1 MVSKII
7 TNGILNALKKI
18 IIFSLIIY
26 FFYLIRPILIY
37 LSISLVITIILS
49 PLLLFLK
56 TRLKFN
62 NSIAAITS
70 MSGLI
75 LIIGL
80 LIKSFIPLLVEQARN
95 LSLLNSTEL
104 QNSVNNIIEKYSD
117 LYFTNNSN
125 FINSIVNSKLFNQI
139 DLSYITDLLNSIIAS
154 LGSFSIGIFT
164 IIFITFFF
172 LKDSEIIVN
181 KIKLLIPKA
190 MKSNVNKSIS
200 QINHL
205 LSRYFLALIIQITI
219 LFILY
224 LILLAI
230 VGINNILIIAFLC
243 ALLNLIPYIGP
254 LISGFLLTILTLT
267 NYIDIDFG
275 SIIVSKTIYVVIGFV
290 IVQAIDNFLIQPI
303 LFSKS
308 VKSHPLEIFL
318 VILVFGYIFGVT
330 GLILAVPCYTIIKVI
345 LRTVYS
351 KNLVVN
357 SFFN

>member
-117 LYFTNNSN
+117 LYFTNDSN

-172 LKDSEIIVN
+172 LKDSVIIVN

>member
-1 MVSKII
+1 
-7 TNGILNALKKI
+7 
-18 IIFSLIIY
+18 
-26 FFYLIRPILIY
+26 
-37 LSISLVITIILS
+37 
-49 PLLLFLK
+49 
-56 TRLKFN
+56 
-62 NSIAAITS
+62 
-70 MSGLI
+70 MSGLL

-117 LYFTNNSN
+117 LYFNNDSN
-125 FINSIVNSKLFNQI
+125 FIINSKLFNQL
-139 DLSYITDLLNSIIAS
+139 DFSYITDLLNSIIAS

-172 LKDSEIIVN
+172 LKDSEIIIN
-181 KIKLLIPKA
+181 KIKLLIPKSI
-190 MKSNVNKSIS
+190 KSNVNKSIS

-275 SIIVSKTIYVVIGFV
+275 SVIITKTIYVVIGFV

-330 GLILAVPCYTIIKVI
+330 GLILAVPCYTILKVI
-345 LRTVYS
+345 LRIVYS

>member
-1 MVSKII
+1 MISKVI

-26 FFYLIRPILIY
+26 FVYLVRSIILY
-37 LSISLVITIILS
+37 LSISLIIAIILN
-49 PLLLFLK
+49 PLILFLK
-56 TRLKFN
+56 KRLKFN

-70 MSGLI
+70 MSVLI
-75 LIIGL
+75 LLIGL

-104 QNSVNNIIEKYSD
+104 QKSVNKIIEKYSD
-117 LYFTNNSN
+117 LYFTTDSN
-125 FINSIVNSKLFNQI
+125 FINSIINSKLFNQL
-139 DLSYITDLLNSIIAS
+139 DLSYVTDLLNNIISS

-172 LKDSEIIVN
+172 LKDSGIIIN
-181 KIKLLIPKA
+181 KIKLLIPEM

-200 QINHL
+200 QINNL

-224 LILLAI
+224 LILLSI
-230 VGINNILIIAFLC
+230 IGINNILIIAFLC

-267 NYIDIDFG
+267 NYIDVDFG
-275 SIIVSKTIYVVIGFV
+275 SIIITKTIYIVIGFV

-330 GLILAVPCYTIIKVI
+330 GLILAVPCYTIIKVV

>member
-104 QNSVNNIIEKYSD
+104 QSSVNNIIEKYSD
-117 LYFTNNSN
+117 LYFTNDSN

-172 LKDSEIIVN
+172 LKDSEIIIN

-190 MKSNVNKSIS
+190 MKSNINKSIS

>member
-1 MVSKII
+1 MISKVI
-7 TNGILNALKKI
+7 TYGILNALKKI
-18 IIFSLIIY
+18 IIFSLILY

-37 LSISLVITIILS
+37 LSISLIITIILN
-49 PLLLFLK
+49 PLILFLK

-62 NSIAAITS
+62 NSLAAITS

-104 QNSVNNIIEKYSD
+104 QTSVNKIIEKYSD
-117 LYFTNNSN
+117 LYFTNDSN
-125 FINSIVNSKLFNQI
+125 FINSIINSKLFSQL
-139 DLSYITDLLNSIIAS
+139 DLSYITDLLNNIIAG

-172 LKDSEIIVN
+172 LRDSEIIIY
-181 KIKLLIPKA
+181 KIKLLIPKGI
-190 MKSNVNKSIS
+190 KSNVNESIS
-200 QINHL
+200 QINAL

-224 LILLAI
+224 LILLSI

-243 ALLNLIPYIGP
+243 ALLNLIPYVGP

-275 SIIVSKTIYVVIGFV
+275 AIILSKVIYVVIGFV

-318 VILVFGYIFGVT
+318 VILIFGYIFGVT
-330 GLILAVPCYTIIKVI
+330 GLILAVPCYTVIKVI

-351 KNLVVN
+351 KNLVVK

>member
-1 MVSKII
+1 MISKVI
-7 TNGILNALKKI
+7 TYGILNALKKI
-18 IIFSLIIY
+18 IIFSLILY

-37 LSISLVITIILS
+37 LSISLIITIILN
-49 PLLLFLK
+49 PLILFLK

-62 NSIAAITS
+62 NSLAAITS

-104 QNSVNNIIEKYSD
+104 QTSVNKIIEKYSD
-117 LYFTNNSN
+117 LYFTNDSN
-125 FINSIVNSKLFNQI
+125 FINSIINSKLFSQL
-139 DLSYITDLLNSIIAS
+139 DLSYITELLNNIIAG

-172 LKDSEIIVN
+172 LRDSEIIIN
-181 KIKLLIPKA
+181 KIKLLIPKGI
-190 MKSNVNKSIS
+190 KSNVNESIS
-200 QINHL
+200 QINAL

-224 LILLAI
+224 LILLSI

-243 ALLNLIPYIGP
+243 ALLNLIPYLGP

-275 SIIVSKTIYVVIGFV
+275 AIILSKVIYVVIGFV

-318 VILVFGYIFGVT
+318 VILIFGYIFGVT

-345 LRTVYS
+345 LRTIYS
-351 KNLVVN
+351 KNLVVK

>member
-1 MVSKII
+1 
-7 TNGILNALKKI
+7 
-18 IIFSLIIY
+18 
-26 FFYLIRPILIY
+26 
-37 LSISLVITIILS
+37 
-49 PLLLFLK
+49 
-56 TRLKFN
+56 
-62 NSIAAITS
+62 

-104 QNSVNNIIEKYSD
+104 QTSVNKIIEKYSD
-117 LYFTNNSN
+117 LYFTNDSN
-125 FINSIVNSKLFNQI
+125 FINSILNSKLFSQL
-139 DLSYITDLLNSIIAS
+139 DLSYITELLNNIIAG
-154 LGSFSIGIFT
+154 LGSFSIGILT

-172 LKDSEIIVN
+172 LRDSEIIIY
-181 KIKLLIPKA
+181 KIKLLIPKGI
-190 MKSNVNKSIS
+190 KSNVNESIS
-200 QINHL
+200 QINAL

-224 LILLAI
+224 LILLSI

-243 ALLNLIPYIGP
+243 ALLNLIPYLGP

-275 SIIVSKTIYVVIGFV
+275 AIILSKVIYVVIGFV

-318 VILVFGYIFGVT
+318 VILIFGYIFGVT

-345 LRTVYS
+345 LRTIYS
-351 KNLVVN
+351 KNLVVK

>member
-1 MVSKII
+1 MISKVI
-7 TNGILNALKKI
+7 TYGILNALKKI
-18 IIFSLIIY
+18 IIFSLILY
-26 FFYLIRPILIY
+26 FFFLIRPILIY
-37 LSISLVITIILS
+37 LSISLIITIILN
-49 PLLLFLK
+49 PLILFLK

-62 NSIAAITS
+62 NSLAAITS

-104 QNSVNNIIEKYSD
+104 QTSVNKIIEKYSD
-117 LYFTNNSN
+117 LYFTNDSN
-125 FINSIVNSKLFNQI
+125 FINSIINSKLFSQL
-139 DLSYITDLLNSIIAS
+139 DLSYITELLNNIIAG

-172 LKDSEIIVN
+172 LRDSEIIIN
-181 KIKLLIPKA
+181 KIKLLIPKGI
-190 MKSNVNKSIS
+190 KSNVNESIS
-200 QINHL
+200 QINAL

-224 LILLAI
+224 LILLSI
-230 VGINNILIIAFLC
+230 VGINNVLIIAFLC
-243 ALLNLIPYIGP
+243 ALLNLIPYVGP

-275 SIIVSKTIYVVIGFV
+275 AIILSKVIYVVIGFV

-318 VILVFGYIFGVT
+318 VILIFGYIFGVT
-330 GLILAVPCYTIIKVI
+330 GLILAVPCYTVIKVI

-351 KNLVVN
+351 KNLVVK

>member
-104 QNSVNNIIEKYSD
+104 QTSVNNIIEKYSD
-117 LYFTNNSN
+117 LYFTNDSN

-172 LKDSEIIVN
+172 LKDSEIIIN

-219 LFILY
+219 LFIL
-224 LILLAI
+224 
-230 VGINNILIIAFLC
+230 
-243 ALLNLIPYIGP
+243 
-254 LISGFLLTILTLT
+254 
-267 NYIDIDFG
+267 
-275 SIIVSKTIYVVIGFV
+275 
-290 IVQAIDNFLIQPI
+290 
-303 LFSKS
+303 
-308 VKSHPLEIFL
+308 
-318 VILVFGYIFGVT
+318 
-330 GLILAVPCYTIIKVI
+330 
-345 LRTVYS
+345 
-351 KNLVVN
+351 
-357 SFFN
+357 

>member
-104 QNSVNNIIEKYSD
+104 QSSVNNIIEKYSD
-117 LYFTNNSN
+117 LYFTNDSN

-275 SIIVSKTIYVVIGFV
+275 SIIVSKTVYVVIGFV

>member
-1 MVSKII
+1 
-7 TNGILNALKKI
+7 
-18 IIFSLIIY
+18 
-26 FFYLIRPILIY
+26 
-37 LSISLVITIILS
+37 
-49 PLLLFLK
+49 
-56 TRLKFN
+56 
-62 NSIAAITS
+62 

-104 QNSVNNIIEKYSD
+104 QTSVNKIIEKYSD
-117 LYFTNNSN
+117 LYFTNDSN
-125 FINSIVNSKLFNQI
+125 FINSIINSKLFSQL
-139 DLSYITDLLNSIIAS
+139 DLSYITDLLNNIIAG

-172 LKDSEIIVN
+172 LRDSEIIIY
-181 KIKLLIPKA
+181 KIKLLIPKGI
-190 MKSNVNKSIS
+190 KSNVNDSIS
-200 QINHL
+200 QINAL

-224 LILLAI
+224 LILLSI
-230 VGINNILIIAFLC
+230 VGINNVLIIAFLC
-243 ALLNLIPYIGP
+243 ALLNLIPYVGP

-275 SIIVSKTIYVVIGFV
+275 AIILSKVIYVVIGFV

-318 VILVFGYIFGVT
+318 VILIFGYIFGVT
-330 GLILAVPCYTIIKVI
+330 GLILAVPCYTVIKVI

-351 KNLVVN
+351 KNLVVK

>member
-104 QNSVNNIIEKYSD
+104 QSSVNNIIEKYSD
-117 LYFTNNSN
+117 LYFTNDSN

-172 LKDSEIIVN
+172 LKDSEIIIN

-267 NYIDIDFG
+267 NYIDLDFG
-275 SIIVSKTIYVVIGFV
+275 SIIVSKTVYVVIGFV

>member
-1 MVSKII
+1 
-7 TNGILNALKKI
+7 
-18 IIFSLIIY
+18 
-26 FFYLIRPILIY
+26 
-37 LSISLVITIILS
+37 
-49 PLLLFLK
+49 
-56 TRLKFN
+56 
-62 NSIAAITS
+62 

-104 QNSVNNIIEKYSD
+104 QTSVNKIIEKYSD
-117 LYFTNNSN
+117 LYFTNDSN
-125 FINSIVNSKLFNQI
+125 FINSIINSKLFSQL
-139 DLSYITDLLNSIIAS
+139 DLSYITELLNNIIAG

-172 LKDSEIIVN
+172 LRDSEIIIY
-181 KIKLLIPKA
+181 KIKLLIPKGI
-190 MKSNVNKSIS
+190 KSNVNESIS
-200 QINHL
+200 QINAL

-224 LILLAI
+224 LILLSI
-230 VGINNILIIAFLC
+230 VGINNVLIIAFLC
-243 ALLNLIPYIGP
+243 ALLNLIPYVGP

-275 SIIVSKTIYVVIGFV
+275 AIILSKVIYVVIGFV

-318 VILVFGYIFGVT
+318 VILIFGYIFGVT
-330 GLILAVPCYTIIKVI
+330 GLILAVPCYTVIKVI

-351 KNLVVN
+351 KNLVVK

>member
-1 MVSKII
+1 MISKVI
-7 TNGILNALKKI
+7 TYGILNALKKI
-18 IIFSLIIY
+18 IIFSLILY
-26 FFYLIRPILIY
+26 FFYLIRPILVY
-37 LSISLVITIILS
+37 LSISLIITIILT
-49 PLLLFLK
+49 PLILFLK
-56 TRLKFN
+56 RRLKFN
-62 NSIAAITS
+62 NSLAAITS

-104 QNSVNNIIEKYSD
+104 QTSVNKIIEKYSD
-117 LYFTNNSN
+117 LYFTNDSN
-125 FINSIVNSKLFNQI
+125 FINSILNSKLFSQL
-139 DLSYITDLLNSIIAS
+139 DLSYITELLNNIIAG

-172 LKDSEIIVN
+172 LRDSEIIIY
-181 KIKLLIPKA
+181 KIKLLIPKGI
-190 MKSNVNKSIS
+190 KSNVNDSIS
-200 QINHL
+200 QINAL

-224 LILLAI
+224 LILLSI
-230 VGINNILIIAFLC
+230 VGINNVLIIAFLC
-243 ALLNLIPYIGP
+243 ALLNLIPYVGP

-275 SIIVSKTIYVVIGFV
+275 AIILSKVIYVVIGFV

-318 VILVFGYIFGVT
+318 VILIFGYIFGVT
-330 GLILAVPCYTIIKVI
+330 GLILAVPCYTVIKVI

-351 KNLVVN
+351 KNLVVK

>member
-104 QNSVNNIIEKYSD
+104 QSSVNNIIEKYSD
-117 LYFTNNSN
+117 LYFTNDSN

-172 LKDSEIIVN
+172 LKDSEIIIN

-267 NYIDIDFG
+267 NYIDIDFA

-351 KNLVVN
+351 KNLVVI

>member
-1 MVSKII
+1 MISKVI
-7 TNGILNALKKI
+7 TYGILNALKKI
-18 IIFSLIIY
+18 IIFSLILY

-37 LSISLVITIILS
+37 LSISLIITIILN
-49 PLLLFLK
+49 PLILFLK

-62 NSIAAITS
+62 NSLAAITS

-104 QNSVNNIIEKYSD
+104 QTSVNKIIEKYSD
-117 LYFTNNSN
+117 LYFTNDSN
-125 FINSIVNSKLFNQI
+125 FINSIINSKLFSQL
-139 DLSYITDLLNSIIAS
+139 DLSYITELLNNIIAG

-172 LKDSEIIVN
+172 LRDSEIIIY
-181 KIKLLIPKA
+181 KIKLLIPKGI
-190 MKSNVNKSIS
+190 KSNVNESIS
-200 QINHL
+200 QINAL

-224 LILLAI
+224 LILLSI
-230 VGINNILIIAFLC
+230 VGINNVLIIAFLC
-243 ALLNLIPYIGP
+243 ALLNLIPYLGP

-275 SIIVSKTIYVVIGFV
+275 AIILSKVIYVVIGFV

-318 VILVFGYIFGVT
+318 VILIFGYIFGVT
-330 GLILAVPCYTIIKVI
+330 GLILAVPCYTVIKVI

-351 KNLVVN
+351 KNLVVK

>member
-1 MVSKII
+1 MISKVI
-7 TNGILNALKKI
+7 TYGILNALKKI
-18 IIFSLIIY
+18 IIFSLILY
-26 FFYLIRPILIY
+26 FFFLIRPILIY
-37 LSISLVITIILS
+37 LSISLIITIILN
-49 PLLLFLK
+49 PLILFLK

-62 NSIAAITS
+62 NSLAAITS

-104 QNSVNNIIEKYSD
+104 QTSVNKIIEKYSD
-117 LYFTNNSN
+117 LYFTNDSN
-125 FINSIVNSKLFNQI
+125 FINSIINSKLFSQL
-139 DLSYITDLLNSIIAS
+139 DLSYITELLNNIIAG
-154 LGSFSIGIFT
+154 LGSFSIGILT

-172 LKDSEIIVN
+172 LRDSEIIIY
-181 KIKLLIPKA
+181 KIKLLIPKGI
-190 MKSNVNKSIS
+190 KSNVNESIS
-200 QINHL
+200 QINAL

-224 LILLAI
+224 LILLSI

-243 ALLNLIPYIGP
+243 ALLNLIPYLGP

-275 SIIVSKTIYVVIGFV
+275 AIILSKVIYVVIGFV

-318 VILVFGYIFGVT
+318 VILIFGYIFGVT

-345 LRTVYS
+345 LRTIYS
-351 KNLVVN
+351 KNLVVK

>member
-18 IIFSLIIY
+18 IIFLLIIY

-104 QNSVNNIIEKYSD
+104 QSSVNNIIEKYSD

>member
-1 MVSKII
+1 
-7 TNGILNALKKI
+7 
-18 IIFSLIIY
+18 
-26 FFYLIRPILIY
+26 
-37 LSISLVITIILS
+37 
-49 PLLLFLK
+49 
-56 TRLKFN
+56 
-62 NSIAAITS
+62 

-104 QNSVNNIIEKYSD
+104 QTSVNKIIEKYSD
-117 LYFTNNSN
+117 LYFTNDSN
-125 FINSIVNSKLFNQI
+125 FINSIINSKLFSQL
-139 DLSYITDLLNSIIAS
+139 DLSYITELLNNIIAG

-172 LKDSEIIVN
+172 LRDSEIIIY
-181 KIKLLIPKA
+181 KIKLLIPKGI
-190 MKSNVNKSIS
+190 KSNVNESIS
-200 QINHL
+200 QINAL

-224 LILLAI
+224 LILLSI
-230 VGINNILIIAFLC
+230 VGINNVLIIAFLC
-243 ALLNLIPYIGP
+243 ALLNLIPYVGP

-275 SIIVSKTIYVVIGFV
+275 AIILSKVIYVVIGFV

-318 VILVFGYIFGVT
+318 IILIFGYIFGVT
-330 GLILAVPCYTIIKVI
+330 GLILAVPCYTVIKVI

-351 KNLVVN
+351 KNLVVK

>member
-70 MSGLI
+70 MSGLL

-117 LYFTNNSN
+117 LYFNNDSN
-125 FINSIVNSKLFNQI
+125 FIINSKLFNQL
-139 DLSYITDLLNSIIAS
+139 DFSYITDLLNSIIAS

-172 LKDSEIIVN
+172 LKDSEIIIN
-181 KIKLLIPKA
+181 KIKLLIPKSI
-190 MKSNVNKSIS
+190 KSNVNKSIS

-275 SIIVSKTIYVVIGFV
+275 SVIITKTIYVVIGFV

-345 LRTVYS
+345 LRIVYS

>member
-1 MVSKII
+1 MISKVI
-7 TNGILNALKKI
+7 TYGILNALKKI
-18 IIFSLIIY
+18 IIFSLILY
-26 FFYLIRPILIY
+26 FFFLIRPILIY
-37 LSISLVITIILS
+37 LSISLIITIILN
-49 PLLLFLK
+49 PLILFLK

-62 NSIAAITS
+62 NSLAAITS

-104 QNSVNNIIEKYSD
+104 QTSVNKIIEKYSD
-117 LYFTNNSN
+117 LYFTNDSN
-125 FINSIVNSKLFNQI
+125 FINSIINSKLFSQL
-139 DLSYITDLLNSIIAS
+139 DLSYITELLNNIIAG

-172 LKDSEIIVN
+172 LRDSEIIIN
-181 KIKLLIPKA
+181 KIKLLIPKGI
-190 MKSNVNKSIS
+190 KSNVNESIS
-200 QINHL
+200 QINAL

-275 SIIVSKTIYVVIGFV
+275 SVIITKTIYVVIGFV

-345 LRTVYS
+345 LRIVYS

>member
-1 MVSKII
+1 MISKVI
-7 TNGILNALKKI
+7 TYGILNALKKI
-18 IIFSLIIY
+18 IIFSLILY
-26 FFYLIRPILIY
+26 FFFLIKPILIY
-37 LSISLVITIILS
+37 LSISLIITIILN
-49 PLLLFLK
+49 PLILFLK

-62 NSIAAITS
+62 NSLAAITS

-104 QNSVNNIIEKYSD
+104 QTSVNKIIEKYSD
-117 LYFTNNSN
+117 LYFTNDSN
-125 FINSIVNSKLFNQI
+125 FINSIINSKLFSQL
-139 DLSYITDLLNSIIAS
+139 DLSYITDLLNNIIAG

-172 LKDSEIIVN
+172 LRDSEIIIY
-181 KIKLLIPKA
+181 KIKLLIPKGI
-190 MKSNVNKSIS
+190 KSNVNESIS
-200 QINHL
+200 QINAL

-224 LILLAI
+224 LILLSI
-230 VGINNILIIAFLC
+230 VGINNVLIIAFLC
-243 ALLNLIPYIGP
+243 ALLNLIPYVGP

-275 SIIVSKTIYVVIGFV
+275 AIILSKVIYVVIGFV

-318 VILVFGYIFGVT
+318 VILIFGYIFGVT
-330 GLILAVPCYTIIKVI
+330 GLILAVPCYTVIKVI

-351 KNLVVN
+351 KNLVVK

>member
-18 IIFSLIIY
+18 IIFSLIMY

-104 QNSVNNIIEKYSD
+104 QSSVNNIIEKYSD

-172 LKDSEIIVN
+172 LKDSEIIIN

>member
-1 MVSKII
+1 MISKVI
-7 TNGILNALKKI
+7 TYGILNALKKI
-18 IIFSLIIY
+18 IIFSLILY

-37 LSISLVITIILS
+37 LSISLIITIILN
-49 PLLLFLK
+49 PLILFLK

-62 NSIAAITS
+62 NSLAAITS

-104 QNSVNNIIEKYSD
+104 QTSVNKIIEKYSD
-117 LYFTNNSN
+117 LYFTNDSN
-125 FINSIVNSKLFNQI
+125 FINSIINSKLFSQL
-139 DLSYITDLLNSIIAS
+139 DLSYITELLNNIIAG

-172 LKDSEIIVN
+172 LRDSEIIIN
-181 KIKLLIPKA
+181 KIKLLIPKGI
-190 MKSNVNKSIS
+190 KSNVNESIS
-200 QINHL
+200 QINAL

-224 LILLAI
+224 LILLSI
-230 VGINNILIIAFLC
+230 VGINNVLIIAFLC
-243 ALLNLIPYIGP
+243 ALLNLIPYVGP

-275 SIIVSKTIYVVIGFV
+275 AIILSKVIYVVIGFV

-318 VILVFGYIFGVT
+318 VILIFGYIFGVT

-345 LRTVYS
+345 LRTIYS
-351 KNLVVN
+351 KNLVVK

>member
-1 MVSKII
+1 MISKVI
-7 TNGILNALKKI
+7 TYGILNALKKI
-18 IIFSLIIY
+18 IIFSLILY

-37 LSISLVITIILS
+37 LSISLIITIILN
-49 PLLLFLK
+49 PLILFLK

-62 NSIAAITS
+62 NSLAAITS

-104 QNSVNNIIEKYSD
+104 QTSVNKIIEKYSD
-117 LYFTNNSN
+117 LYFTNDSN
-125 FINSIVNSKLFNQI
+125 FINSIINSKLFSQL
-139 DLSYITDLLNSIIAS
+139 DLSYITELLNNIIAG

-172 LKDSEIIVN
+172 LRDSEIIIN
-181 KIKLLIPKA
+181 KIKLLIPKGI
-190 MKSNVNKSIS
+190 KSNVNESIS
-200 QINHL
+200 QINAL

-224 LILLAI
+224 LILLSI
-230 VGINNILIIAFLC
+230 VGINNVLIIAFLC
-243 ALLNLIPYIGP
+243 ALLNLIPYVGP

-275 SIIVSKTIYVVIGFV
+275 AIILSKVIYVVIGFV

-318 VILVFGYIFGVT
+318 VILIFGYIFGVT
-330 GLILAVPCYTIIKVI
+330 GLILAVPCYTVIKVI

-351 KNLVVN
+351 KNLVVK

>member
-1 MVSKII
+1 
-7 TNGILNALKKI
+7 
-18 IIFSLIIY
+18 
-26 FFYLIRPILIY
+26 
-37 LSISLVITIILS
+37 
-49 PLLLFLK
+49 
-56 TRLKFN
+56 
-62 NSIAAITS
+62 
-70 MSGLI
+70 MSYI
-75 LIIGL
+75 
-80 LIKSFIPLLVEQARN
+80 
-95 LSLLNSTEL
+95 TEL
-104 QNSVNNIIEKYSD
+104 LNNII
-117 LYFTNNSN
+117 
-125 FINSIVNSKLFNQI
+125 
-139 DLSYITDLLNSIIAS
+139 AG

-172 LKDSEIIVN
+172 LRDSEIIIY
-181 KIKLLIPKA
+181 KIKLLIPKGI
-190 MKSNVNKSIS
+190 KSNVNESIS
-200 QINHL
+200 QINAL

-224 LILLAI
+224 LILLSI

-243 ALLNLIPYIGP
+243 ALLNLIPYLGP

-275 SIIVSKTIYVVIGFV
+275 AIILSKVIYVVIGFV

-318 VILVFGYIFGVT
+318 VILIFGYIFGVT
-330 GLILAVPCYTIIKVI
+330 GLILAVPCYTVIKVI

-351 KNLVVN
+351 KNLVVK

>member
-1 MVSKII
+1 MISKVI
-7 TNGILNALKKI
+7 TYGILNALKKI
-18 IIFSLIIY
+18 IIFSLILY

-37 LSISLVITIILS
+37 LSISLIITIILN
-49 PLLLFLK
+49 PLILFLK

-62 NSIAAITS
+62 NSLAAITS

-104 QNSVNNIIEKYSD
+104 QTSVNKIIEKYSD
-117 LYFTNNSN
+117 LYFTNDSN
-125 FINSIVNSKLFNQI
+125 FINSIINSKLFSQL
-139 DLSYITDLLNSIIAS
+139 DLSYITELLNNIIAG

-172 LKDSEIIVN
+172 LRDSEIIIN
-181 KIKLLIPKA
+181 KIKLLIPKGI
-190 MKSNVNKSIS
+190 KSNVNESIS
-200 QINHL
+200 QINTL

-224 LILLAI
+224 LILLSI
-230 VGINNILIIAFLC
+230 VGINNVLIIAFLC
-243 ALLNLIPYIGP
+243 ALLNLIPYVGP

-275 SIIVSKTIYVVIGFV
+275 AIILSKVIYVVIGFV

-318 VILVFGYIFGVT
+318 VILIFGYIFGVT
-330 GLILAVPCYTIIKVI
+330 GLILAVPCYTVIKVI

-351 KNLVVN
+351 KNLVVK

>member
-104 QNSVNNIIEKYSD
+104 QSSVNNIIEKYSD

-172 LKDSEIIVN
+172 LKDSEIIIN

-190 MKSNVNKSIS
+190 MKSNINKSIS

>member
-18 IIFSLIIY
+18 IIFLLIIY

-70 MSGLI
+70 MSGLL

-117 LYFTNNSN
+117 LYFNNDSN
-125 FINSIVNSKLFNQI
+125 FIINSKLFNQL
-139 DLSYITDLLNSIIAS
+139 DFSYITDLLNSIIAS

-172 LKDSEIIVN
+172 LKDSEIIIN
-181 KIKLLIPKA
+181 KIKLLIPKSI
-190 MKSNVNKSIS
+190 KSNVNKSIS

-275 SIIVSKTIYVVIGFV
+275 SVIITKTIYVVIGFV

-345 LRTVYS
+345 LRIVYS

>member
-104 QNSVNNIIEKYSD
+104 QSSVNNIIEKYSD

-172 LKDSEIIVN
+172 LKDSEIIIN

>member
-1 MVSKII
+1 MISKVI
-7 TNGILNALKKI
+7 TYGILNALKKI
-18 IIFSLIIY
+18 IIFSLILY
-26 FFYLIRPILIY
+26 FFYLIRPILVY
-37 LSISLVITIILS
+37 LSISLIITIILT
-49 PLLLFLK
+49 PLILFLK
-56 TRLKFN
+56 TKLKFN
-62 NSIAAITS
+62 NSLAAITS

-104 QNSVNNIIEKYSD
+104 QTSVNKIIEKYSD
-117 LYFTNNSN
+117 LYFTNDSN
-125 FINSIVNSKLFNQI
+125 FINSILNSKLFSQL
-139 DLSYITDLLNSIIAS
+139 DLSYITELLNNIIAG
-154 LGSFSIGIFT
+154 LGSFSIGILT

-172 LKDSEIIVN
+172 LRDSEIIIN
-181 KIKLLIPKA
+181 KIKLLIPKGI
-190 MKSNVNKSIS
+190 KSNVNESIN
-200 QINHL
+200 QINTL

-224 LILLAI
+224 LILLSI

-243 ALLNLIPYIGP
+243 ALLNLIPYVGP

-275 SIIVSKTIYVVIGFV
+275 AIILSKVIYVVIGFI

-318 VILVFGYIFGVT
+318 VILIFGYIFGVT
-330 GLILAVPCYTIIKVI
+330 GLILAIPSYTIIKVI

-351 KNLVVN
+351 KNLIVK

>member
-1 MVSKII
+1 MISKVI
-7 TNGILNALKKI
+7 TYGILNALKKI
-18 IIFSLIIY
+18 IIFSLILY
-26 FFYLIRPILIY
+26 FFFLIRPILIY
-37 LSISLVITIILS
+37 LSISLIITIILN
-49 PLLLFLK
+49 PLILFLK

-62 NSIAAITS
+62 NSLAAITS

-104 QNSVNNIIEKYSD
+104 QTSVNKIIEKYSD
-117 LYFTNNSN
+117 LYFTNDSN
-125 FINSIVNSKLFNQI
+125 FINSIINSKLFSQL
-139 DLSYITDLLNSIIAS
+139 DLSYITELLNNIIAG

-172 LKDSEIIVN
+172 LRDSEIIIN

-190 MKSNVNKSIS
+190 IKSNVNESIS
-200 QINHL
+200 QINAL

-224 LILLAI
+224 LILLSI

-243 ALLNLIPYIGP
+243 ALLNLIPYLGP

-275 SIIVSKTIYVVIGFV
+275 AIILSKVIYVVIGFV

-318 VILVFGYIFGVT
+318 VILIFGYIFGVT

-345 LRTVYS
+345 LRTIYS
-351 KNLVVN
+351 KNLVVK

>member
-1 MVSKII
+1 MISKVI
-7 TNGILNALKKI
+7 TYGILNALKKI
-18 IIFSLIIY
+18 IIFSLILY
-26 FFYLIRPILIY
+26 FFFLIRPILIY
-37 LSISLVITIILS
+37 LSISLIITIILN
-49 PLLLFLK
+49 PLILFLK

-62 NSIAAITS
+62 NSLAAITS

-104 QNSVNNIIEKYSD
+104 QTSVNKIIEKYSD
-117 LYFTNNSN
+117 LYFTNDSN
-125 FINSIVNSKLFNQI
+125 FINSIINSKLFSQL
-139 DLSYITDLLNSIIAS
+139 DLSYITELLNNIIAG

-172 LKDSEIIVN
+172 LRDSEIIIN
-181 KIKLLIPKA
+181 KIKLLIPKGI
-190 MKSNVNKSIS
+190 KSNVNESIS
-200 QINHL
+200 QINAL

-224 LILLAI
+224 LILLSI
-230 VGINNILIIAFLC
+230 VGINNVLIIAFLC
-243 ALLNLIPYIGP
+243 ALLNLIPYVGP

-275 SIIVSKTIYVVIGFV
+275 AIIISKVIYVVIGFV

-318 VILVFGYIFGVT
+318 VILIFGYIFGVT

-345 LRTVYS
+345 LRTIYS
-351 KNLVVN
+351 KNLVVK

>member
-1 MVSKII
+1 MISKVI
-7 TNGILNALKKI
+7 TYGILNALKKI
-18 IIFSLIIY
+18 IIFSLILY
-26 FFYLIRPILIY
+26 FFYLIRPILVY
-37 LSISLVITIILS
+37 LSISLIITIILT
-49 PLLLFLK
+49 PLILFLK
-56 TRLKFN
+56 RRLKFN
-62 NSIAAITS
+62 NSLAAITS

-104 QNSVNNIIEKYSD
+104 QTSVNKIIEKYSD
-117 LYFTNNSN
+117 LYFTNDSN
-125 FINSIVNSKLFNQI
+125 FINSIINSKLFNQL
-139 DLSYITDLLNSIIAS
+139 DLSYITELLNNIIAG

-172 LKDSEIIVN
+172 LRDSEIIIN
-181 KIKLLIPKA
+181 KIKLLIPKGI
-190 MKSNVNKSIS
+190 KSNVNESIS
-200 QINHL
+200 QINNL

-224 LILLAI
+224 LILLSI

-243 ALLNLIPYIGP
+243 ALLNLIPYVGP

-275 SIIVSKTIYVVIGFV
+275 AIILSKVIYVVIGFV

-318 VILVFGYIFGVT
+318 VILIFGYIFGIT
-330 GLILAVPCYTIIKVI
+330 GLILAVPSYTIIKVI

-351 KNLVVN
+351 KNLVVK
-357 SFFN
+357 SFF

>member
-18 IIFSLIIY
+18 TIFSLIIY

>member
-104 QNSVNNIIEKYSD
+104 QSSVNNIIEKYSD

-172 LKDSEIIVN
+172 LKDSEIIIN

-357 SFFN
+357 SFF

>member
-1 MVSKII
+1 
-7 TNGILNALKKI
+7 
-18 IIFSLIIY
+18 
-26 FFYLIRPILIY
+26 
-37 LSISLVITIILS
+37 
-49 PLLLFLK
+49 
-56 TRLKFN
+56 
-62 NSIAAITS
+62 

-104 QNSVNNIIEKYSD
+104 QTSVNKIIEKYSD
-117 LYFTNNSN
+117 LYFTNDSN
-125 FINSIVNSKLFNQI
+125 FINSIINSKLFSQL
-139 DLSYITDLLNSIIAS
+139 DLSYITDLLNNIIAG

-172 LKDSEIIVN
+172 LRDSEIIIY
-181 KIKLLIPKA
+181 KIKLLIPKGI
-190 MKSNVNKSIS
+190 KSNVNDSIS
-200 QINHL
+200 QINAL

-224 LILLAI
+224 LILLSI
-230 VGINNILIIAFLC
+230 VGINNVLIIAFLC
-243 ALLNLIPYIGP
+243 ALLNLIPYVGP

-275 SIIVSKTIYVVIGFV
+275 AIILSKVIYVVIGFV

-318 VILVFGYIFGVT
+318 VILIFGYIFGVT
-330 GLILAVPCYTIIKVI
+330 GLILAIPCYTIIKVI
-345 LRTVYS
+345 LRTIYS
-351 KNLVVN
+351 KNLVVK

>member
-1 MVSKII
+1 MISKVI
-7 TNGILNALKKI
+7 TYGILNALKKI
-18 IIFSLIIY
+18 IIFSLILY
-26 FFYLIRPILIY
+26 FFYLIRPILVY
-37 LSISLVITIILS
+37 LSISLIITIILT
-49 PLLLFLK
+49 PLILFLK

-62 NSIAAITS
+62 NSLAAITS

-104 QNSVNNIIEKYSD
+104 QTSVNKIIEKYSD
-117 LYFTNNSN
+117 LYFTNDSN
-125 FINSIVNSKLFNQI
+125 FINSILNSKLFTQL
-139 DLSYITDLLNSIIAS
+139 DLSYITELLNNIIAG
-154 LGSFSIGIFT
+154 LGSFSIGILT

-172 LKDSEIIVN
+172 LRDSEIIIN
-181 KIKLLIPKA
+181 KIKLLIPKGI
-190 MKSNVNKSIS
+190 KSNVNESIS
-200 QINHL
+200 QINTL

-224 LILLAI
+224 LILLSI

-243 ALLNLIPYIGP
+243 ALLNLIPYVGP

-275 SIIVSKTIYVVIGFV
+275 AIILSKVIYVVIGFV

-318 VILVFGYIFGVT
+318 VILVFGYLFGVT
-330 GLILAVPCYTIIKVI
+330 GLILAIPSYTIIKVI

-351 KNLVVN
+351 KNLIVK

>member
-117 LYFTNNSN
+117 LYFTNDSN

-172 LKDSEIIVN
+172 LKDSEIIIN

-275 SIIVSKTIYVVIGFV
+275 SIIVSKTVYVVIGFV